1 MGQSSHWWIFVMTAL
16 WSRGY
21 ENLFRRFLYPLYE
34 QHLRRRDTLRQMD
47 EIDSHD
53 GWSAEVLRQYQ
64 LQRLR
69 LLLVHARD
77 QVPWYR
83 EQFRQCGL
91 VPEDVTDPAQL
102 SVLPVLTKSVV
113 KDHYQDLI
121 ALNWRGRTFSK
132 RTGGST
138 GEPFRFEMTR
148 NDYQRR
154 MAVMWR
160 GYGRAGARM
169 GRRTLYLWGADIL
182 PGNSLGAVKNRL
194 YHALF
199 QRRML
204 NSFEMNRDN
213 LAEYENAIRRYRP
226 EVIVAYVTPLYELA
240 RHLLAAGRT
249 LPGAEAILTGA
260 EPLRD
265 AQREVIEKAFRAP
278 VHNTYG
284 CREVMLIASEAPG
297 VQGMLVNADQLLV
310 ESVDQHGR
318 AVAGEPGRLLLTDLH
333 AEGMPLIRYAN
344 GDVVT
349 VASTSTPGFP
359 WPCLRSVEGRQLDLI
374 RTPDGRMLPGEFFP
388 HLLKDIQGVERFQV
402 VQQRLDALS
411 VRIVAGADYDHT
423 AELLL
428 TAMLRRHLGERMHI
442 SIEYVAEIPLTA
454 AGKLRVTL
462 SMLGEQ

>member
-1 MGQSSHWWIFVMTAL
+1 MTSL

-34 QHLRRRDTLRQMD
+34 QHLRRRDTLRQMG

-53 GWSAEVLRQYQ
+53 DWSGEVLRQYQ

-69 LLLVHARD
+69 SLLAHARD
-77 QVPWYR
+77 QVPWYQD
-83 EQFRQCGL
+83 QFRQCGL
-91 VPEDVTDPAQL
+91 IPEDVTDVAQL
-102 SVLPVLTKSVV
+102 SVLPVLTKAVV
-113 KDHYQDLI
+113 RDHYQDLI

-148 NDYQRR
+148 DDYQRR

-213 LAEYENAIRRYRP
+213 LVQYEQAIRRYRP

-240 RHLLAAGRT
+240 RHLVAAGRT

-265 AQREVIEKAFRAP
+265 VQRELIAKAFSAP
-278 VHNTYG
+278 VYNTYG
-284 CREVMLIASEAPG
+284 CREVMLIGSEAPG
-297 VQGMLVNADQLLV
+297 VDGMLVNADQLLV
-310 ESVDQHGR
+310 ESVDQQGR
-318 AVAGEPGRLLLTDLH
+318 AVTEAPGRLLLTDLH

-349 VASTSTPGFP
+349 VASTPAPGFA
-359 WPCLRSVEGRQLDLI
+359 WPRLRTVEGRQLDLI

-388 HLLKDIQGVERFQV
+388 HLLKDIPGVERFQV
-402 VQQRLDALS
+402 VQPRLDALS
-411 VRIVAGADYDHT
+411 IRIVAGPSFDHAT
-423 AELLL
+423 ELLL
-428 TAMLRRHLGERMHI
+428 TGVLRRHLGEQMRI
-442 SIEYVAEIPLTA
+442 SIECVSDIPLTA

-462 SMLGEQ
+462 SMLGEG